1 VNLRF
6 EQTALLWLA
15 LLALPLVVVG
25 WRVLSAMDGLRRAV
39 VLGLR
44 TLLLLVLLVMLAGPH
59 TLRRHDQL
67 TVMGVLDVSRS
78 VQQFAG
84 NDVRIRGQVEPSPDV
99 PSDDRGDASAAE
111 PVPSSVVESLRE
123 WFRVA
128 TRSRHPDDRFG
139 LIVFDGRAIAVSAP
153 VRGEY
158 VDDNLDVQLADG
170 TNIAEAIRLAL
181 AMLPPDTARRLVLI
195 SDGNETIG
203 EALEAARYAA
213 GTSRSQPH
221 SRIMQQTSVPID
233 VAPLRYRVDR
243 EVQVVRVESPPTAQ
257 PQQAVTVRIVL
268 ESTQATSGLL
278 TLLHEGEAVDLNGD
292 LPGSTR
298 RIVAPEG
305 QSVQLA
311 QVMLG
316 ETPVHR
322 FEAVFEAEDASADTV
337 SENNRAE
344 SFTATPSK
352 GTILVLDARAERG
365 GSSAL
370 VDALRAADLEATLM
384 SPALLETDLLSL
396 QRYALIVLDN
406 VAASHFS
413 AQQHELLSRYVNNL
427 GGGLIMAGG
436 TDSFGAGGWN
446 GTAVEQVLPLELDPP
461 KELRLPTAAL
471 VLVLDKSGSMNHPVA
486 GARATQ
492 QDVANEGAALAVES
506 LRSESMV
513 GVVTFDFGAHTL
525 VPLQRNDDPRQ
536 IAEKIRSIQADGGT
550 NLEPALWRAHEMLR
564 DADVQ
569 NKRVVCLSDG
579 RSQTTDLDHIA
590 RRMAID
596 NIKLTTI
603 AVGDDADVETLQRLA
618 DVGGGEFYN
627 VRNPRTLPRVLVDS
641 VQALNKPLI
650 KEVPF
655 SPIVQ
660 PTGSELALDMRRSP
674 MLGGLV
680 ITAPRPDARA
690 TIELTAPDGEPVLAH
705 WQAGLGRVAAFTSGA
720 SGPWAQQWIGTSS
733 YAAFWAQLARAM
745 SRLPMNGEGELIA
758 EIRDSRLSI
767 TYEQAG
773 GENPGAGEY
782 LNIDGVVY
790 SPDGEATDV
799 KLKQVAPGR
808 YESSLAVEAS
818 GNYIIALS
826 PRQGERRLPPVVG
839 GASMATSPE
848 FRSYRS
854 NDALLEQ
861 IAQMT
866 GGRVLDIREPL
877 EADLFN
883 RDHLPPTV
891 SVQPAWRSLL
901 WAALVLLLL
910 DAASRRIAWDT
921 ATIRR
926 MAASAMAR
934 VRPARIRGEEALATL
949 SGLRQVA
956 EQSESRQYSRRE
968 QQTID
973 ASTSGPSD
981 AREAVPPLAAAD
993 STPTEEQ
1000 ADAERSREPAEPDR
1014 AAPPD
1019 SARVAAALDAL
1030 LGRKRA
1036 SEDGGV
1042 GGRRDES
1049 ASQPEADGPARPSS
1063 ASLLAAR
1070 RRARGSKPEP

>member
-1 VNLRF
+1 MNLRF
-6 EQTALLWLA
+6 EQPALLWFA
-15 LLALPLVVVG
+15 LLALPLVIIG
-25 WRVLSAMDGLRRAV
+25 WRVLSAMDGLRRGV
-39 VLGLR
+39 VLALR
-44 TLLLLVLLVMLAGPH
+44 TLLLLALIVMLAGPH

-67 TVMGVLDVSRS
+67 TVIGILDVSRS
-78 VQQFAG
+78 VQQFVG
-84 NDVRIRGQVEPSPDV
+84 RDLQISGQPV
-99 PSDDRGDASAAE
+99 PSGIVAEDADESTPPPRA
-111 PVPSSVVESLRE
+111 SSVVESLRE

-139 LIVFDGRAIAVSAP
+139 LIVFDGRAIAISAP
-153 VRGEY
+153 ARGRY
-158 VDDNLDVQLADG
+158 VDDNLDIRMADG
-170 TNIAEAIRLAL
+170 TNIAEAIRLGL
-181 AMLPPDTARRLVLI
+181 AMFPPDTARRMILV

-203 EALEAARYAA
+203 ESLEAARQAA
-213 GTSRSQPH
+213 GTSRDDPASELRR
-221 SRIMQQTSVPID
+221 SSVPID
-233 VAPLRYRVDR
+233 VAPLPYRVDR

-268 ESTQATSGLL
+268 ESTAATSGML
-278 TLLHEGEAVDLNGD
+278 TLHHEGEPVDLNGD
-292 LPGSTR
+292 QPGSSR
-298 RIVAPEG
+298 RIAVPEG

-311 QVMLG
+311 GVMLG
-316 ETPVHR
+316 ETPVNR
-322 FEAVFEAEDASADTV
+322 FEATFEVDDPDFDTV

-365 GSSAL
+365 GSNAL
-370 VDALRAADLEATLM
+370 ADTLRAADLDVTLS
-384 SPALLETDLLSL
+384 SPAVLETDLLSL

-406 VAASHFS
+406 VAASQFS
-413 AQQHELLSRYVNNL
+413 AQQHELLGRYVNNL

-436 TDSFGAGGWN
+436 PDSFGAGGWN

-471 VLVLDKSGSMNHPVA
+471 VLVLDKSGSMNHAVA

-492 QDVANEGAALAVES
+492 QEVANEGAALAVES

-525 VPLQRNDDPRQ
+525 VPLQRNDDPKR

-550 NLEPALWRAHEMLR
+550 NLEPALWRAYELLR
-564 DADVQ
+564 DAEVQ

-579 RSQTTDLDHIA
+579 RSQTTELDHIA
-590 RRMAID
+590 RRMAAD
-596 NIKLTTI
+596 NIRLTTI
-603 AVGDDADVETLQRLA
+603 AVGDDADIETLQRLA

-655 SPIVQ
+655 APIVQ
-660 PTGSELALDMRRSP
+660 PTGSELALDLRQP
-674 MLGGLV
+674 PTLGGLV

-705 WQAGLGRVAAFTSGA
+705 WQAGLGRVAAFTSAA
-720 SGPWAQQWIGTSS
+720 SGPWAEQWVGSTS
-733 YAAFWAQLARAM
+733 YATFWTQLARAM
-745 SRLPMNGEGELIA
+745 SRLPMSGEGELIA
-758 EIRDSRLSI
+758 EIRDGRLQV
-767 TYEQAG
+767 TYEQTAG
-773 GENPGAGEY
+773 AEQAGDY
-782 LNIDGVVY
+782 LSIDGVVY
-790 SPDGEATDV
+790 SPAGDATDI

-808 YESSLAVEAS
+808 YETNLSVDTS

-839 GASMATSPE
+839 GASLATSPE

-854 NDALLEQ
+854 NEPLLEQ

-877 EADLFN
+877 EADLFR
-883 RDHLPPTV
+883 RDALTPSV

-910 DAASRRIAWDT
+910 DAASRRIAWDS

-926 MAASAMAR
+926 LATRAMER

-949 SGLRQVA
+949 SGLRQVS
-956 EQSESRQYSRRE
+956 EQSETRQRAMRAE
-968 QQTID
+968 TID
-973 ASTSGPSD
+973 SSAAS
-981 AREAVPPLAAAD
+981 PPLSD
-993 STPTEEQ
+993 DVSTRIDPASSIAGIAPTT
-1000 ADAERSREPAEPDR
+1000 DEPDR
-1014 AAPPD
+1014 GQGHAAASAPD
-1019 SARVAAALDAL
+1019 SVQVAAALDAL

-1036 SEDGGV
+1036 AEDGGV
-1042 GGRRDES
+1042 GERREAPSGNDDADAS
-1049 ASQPEADGPARPSS
+1049 AKPSA

-1070 RRARGSKPEP
+1070 RRARGLRPDQ